1 MSSHR
6 WYEWDPTKWC
16 ILFWSWLGLAWDLQ
30 RTDGNEVLQGQVQ
43 VLEAEAQQRRDAARW
58 PTPEAE
64 LPRITEAE
72 FKHLAEK
79 TRGTRI
85 IMRLRQWE
93 QQWRR
98 QRRQEQR
105 RRSCSRAPARAQ
117 PSGSAI
123 RALPLLIP
131 VSLGH

>member
-1 MSSHR
+1 MSHFFLFSLRPLPCVSSHR

-16 ILFWSWLGLAWDLQ
+16 ILFWSWLGLAWNLQ
-30 RTDGNEVLQGQVQ
+30 RTDSNEVLQGQAQ

-85 IMRLRQWE
+85 IMRLRQWKH
-93 QQWRR
+93 Q
-98 QRRQEQR
+98 
-105 RRSCSRAPARAQ
+105 
-117 PSGSAI
+117 
-123 RALPLLIP
+123 
-131 VSLGH
+131 